1 MSGLRDAAAAC
12 VIVGGMLVGGPGVA
26 IAAAHPDHGEHH
38 GGEGHGRNDRD
49 RDERDRAGEQTG
61 GTGNGVDQPRP
72 VSTIRA
78 DGSELATGQ
87 PGRSVDRR
95 AGGAPPKPSVQVG
108 RGADLRGGVDVG
120 DGVRIGGG
128 VRVGPDLSAL
138 QSLNPNATRGQPSQS
153 TSTSVP
159 APQAAPRTA
168 TVPNAP
174 TSVQPRR
181 DRLGFPAAPGG
192 VPSVGSAAGIPPLP
206 STPPMPVPE
215 MPPVPPL
222 PPEAPA
228 PFVVPPPAAPPTAG
242 PPSALPNGPSLP
254 PEPAAQTPPPPPNAP
269 LTSIAPQSRP
279 GGLPYRAGYS
289 GYLQTASTTE
299 LTAVAAPGVAGIFLV
314 TMSGAFVG
322 YRRAKVGNLI
332 QTAGISR
339 FAE

>member
-12 VIVGGMLVGGPGVA
+12 AIVGGMLVGGPGVA
-26 IAAAHPDHGEHH
+26 IAAAVPDGGEHH
-38 GGEGHGRNDRD
+38 GRH
-49 RDERDRAGEQTG
+49 ERDRERDQTG
-61 GTGNGVDQPRP
+61 GTGVDQSRP

-78 DGSELATGQ
+78 DGTELQTGQ
-87 PGRSVDRR
+87 PGRAVDQR
-95 AGGAPPKPSVQVG
+95 AGGTPPEPTVQVG
-108 RGADLRGGVDVG
+108 RGAEIRGGVDVG

-138 QSLNPNATRGQPSQS
+138 QSLNPNATRGQPSQT
-153 TSTSVP
+153 TSAP
-159 APQAAPRTA
+159 APARQAAPRTA
-168 TVPNAP
+168 TAPNAP

-181 DRLGFPAAPGG
+181 NRLGFPPTPGG
-192 VPSVGSAAGIPPLP
+192 VPSIGSAAGIPPLP
-206 STPPMPVPE
+206 STPPVPVPE
-215 MPPVPPL
+215 MPPVPPM

-254 PEPAAQTPPPPPNAP
+254 PEPAAQPPPPQPNAP
-269 LTSIAPQSRP
+269 LTSIAPQSPP

-289 GYLQTASTTE
+289 SYLQRASTAE
-299 LTAVAAPGVAGIFLV
+299 LTVVAAPGVAGIFLV
-314 TMSGAFVG
+314 TTSGAFVG

-339 FAE
+339 FVG